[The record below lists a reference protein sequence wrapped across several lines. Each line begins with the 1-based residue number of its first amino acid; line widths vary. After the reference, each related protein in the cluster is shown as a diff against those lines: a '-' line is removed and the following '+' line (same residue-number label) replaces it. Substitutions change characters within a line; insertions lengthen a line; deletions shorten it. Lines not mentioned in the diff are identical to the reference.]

1 MVTMMSQYTQSIR
14 QLGNQTPRQMSMP
27 FIMNTYLFECII
39 CYTSYY
45 KKFMNICFNSIH
57 HVFALLSVVVKK
69 KGLYTT

>member
-45 KKFMNICFNSIH
+45 NWSMFNDII
-57 HVFALLSVVVKK
+57 V
-69 KGLYTT
+69 LYIAAYII